1 MIVNMNA
8 NRLKTKDI
16 LLFLLIIVLTVSL
29 VFISKWTTGIA
40 VFDNLSLAINKQIL
54 YQSVTLF
61 VTIVFLFILWSAKRT
76 IFTQYFRKGNMAAD
90 ILPEPLVGIKPKP
103 TENWL
108 HFGRNI
114 AIIIS
119 VVTAVIIYFQLVR
132 QNGIAPVSMQKVL
145 PFSIVF
151 ALSNSFVEE
160 CITRLGVVVVLKNK
174 ISDKTIPM
182 VSAILFG
189 TVHYWGNP
197 GGVAGVIVAGFL
209 GWFLAK
215 SILETKGIFWAWLIH
230 FLQDVIIFSALL
242 ASV

>member
-1 MIVNMNA
+1 MTS
-8 NRLKTKDI
+8 NRLKIKDI
-16 LLFLLIIVLTVSL
+16 LLLLLIIALTISL
-29 VFISKWTTGIA
+29 VFIGRWATGIV

-61 VTIVFLFILWSAKRT
+61 ATVVFLFILWSAKRT
-76 IFTQYFRKGNMAAD
+76 IFTQYFRKGNIAAA

-103 TENWL
+103 TENWW

-119 VVTAVIIYFQLVR
+119 VVTAVIIYFQLIR
-132 QNGIAPVSMQKVL
+132 QNGIAPASMLKVL

-174 ISDKTIPM
+174 IGDKIIPM

-189 TVHYWGNP
+189 AVHYWGNP
-197 GGVAGVIVAGFL
+197 GGMAGVIVAGFL

-215 SILETKGIFWAWLIH
+215 SILETKGFFWAWLIH

-242 ASV
+242 TIV